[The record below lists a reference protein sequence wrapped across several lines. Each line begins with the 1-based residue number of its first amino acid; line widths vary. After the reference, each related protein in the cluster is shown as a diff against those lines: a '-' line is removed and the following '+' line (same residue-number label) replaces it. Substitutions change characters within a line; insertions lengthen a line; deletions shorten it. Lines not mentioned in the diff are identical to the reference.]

1 MRHFVFARHAESAAN
16 AEHMLSSDPARPI
29 ALTSHGREQAR
40 QLGVQLADL
49 DIDLAVVTS
58 FLRTWET
65 AELALEGRDIPILL
79 EPDLD
84 DVRAGIFD
92 GAPIEAY
99 WSWREQHTR
108 SDRFPM
114 GESLDETVRR
124 YANALH
130 RLLERP
136 EAVTLVV
143 AHELGLRSIVGS
155 DFEIPNA
162 TPYLLG
168 EDALR
173 RAAERLSVAG
183 RAEAA
188 A

>member
-1 MRHFVFARHAESAAN
+1 
-16 AEHMLSSDPARPI
+16 
-29 ALTSHGREQAR
+29 
-40 QLGVQLADL
+40 
-49 DIDLAVVTS
+49 
-58 FLRTWET
+58 
-65 AELALEGRDIPILL
+65 
-79 EPDLD
+79 
-84 DVRAGIFD
+84 
-92 GAPIEAY
+92 
-99 WSWREQHTR
+99 
-108 SDRFPM
+108 M

-168 EDALR
+168 EDAVR